1 MTEDANAGYW
11 FLNSHKIAPK
21 TGLAA
26 LSLVDRGTWAWP
38 VPTGP
43 LYNISLAGVA
53 QMPFIFSRYFQ
64 GLTSNLLDSA
74 NISSP
79 SVCSLRP

>member
-11 FLNSHKIAPK
+11 CLNSHKITPK

-26 LSLVDRGTWAWP
+26 LSLEDRGAWAWP

-43 LYNISLAGVA
+43 LYNISLA
-53 QMPFIFSRYFQ
+53 
-64 GLTSNLLDSA
+64 
-74 NISSP
+74 
-79 SVCSLRP
+79 